1 MNISRLHNTISAA
14 APIAGVSVGDPAD
27 KTTWRIDFMAAAT
40 PDQRAAAQAAFDA
53 FDINAKDTVIS
64 RAELYDRFT
73 AQEEIDIAKAARTDT
88 TGRIL
93 AGINR
98 LMAKDQVDTSA
109 ARFSAW
115 LDLLVTAGAITAVR
129 KASILAG

>member
-1 MNISRLHNTISAA
+1 MDISRLHATVAA
-14 APIAGVSVGDPAD
+14 VAPIAGVSVGDLGD
-27 KTTWRIDFMAAAT
+27 KTTWRIDFDVAAT
-40 PDQRAAAQAAFDA
+40 AVQRTAAQAALDA
-53 FDINAKDTVIS
+53 FDPNAKDPVIS
-64 RAELYDRFT
+64 RAELYQRFT

-98 LMAKDQVDTSA
+98 LMALDQVDTSA
-109 ARFSAW
+109 PRFGAW

-129 KASILAG
+129 KAAILAG